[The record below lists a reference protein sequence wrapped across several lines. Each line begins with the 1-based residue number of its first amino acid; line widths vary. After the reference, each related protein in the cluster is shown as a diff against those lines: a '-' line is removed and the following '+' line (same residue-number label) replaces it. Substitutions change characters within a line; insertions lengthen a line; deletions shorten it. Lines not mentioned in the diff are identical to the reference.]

1 MIQLSVVII
10 TLNEEKNI
18 ARCLASVQDIADEVV
33 VVDSFSTD
41 ATEQICQEYGVR
53 FIKQKFLGH
62 LEQKNFALQQAKFN
76 ICLSLDADEEV
87 TPELKNAI
95 LEKKV
100 NWDADAFQLS
110 RLSSY
115 CGKWIKHCGWY
126 PDKKIR
132 LFDKTKGTWKGI
144 NPHDRY
150 EMETGAKISKIK
162 GDLLHYTFH
171 TIDQHIQ
178 QVNFFSTIAA
188 EQAFKQG
195 KKTSIPGI
203 LFRSWWKFV
212 QSFIIRK
219 GFLDGYYGY
228 LVCRNS
234 AHHTFLKYT
243 KLLELQKKSGKG

>member
-1 MIQLSVVII
+1 MVQLSVVII

-18 ARCLASVQDIADEVV
+18 RRCLSSVKDLADEIV
-33 VVDSFSTD
+33 VVDSYSSD
-41 ATEQICQEYGVR
+41 STEQICNEFSVR

-62 LEQKNFALQQAKFN
+62 IEQKNFALEQASN
-76 ICLSLDADEEV
+76 NYCLSLDADEEV
-87 TPELKNAI
+87 TEELKQQILAI
-95 LEKKV
+95 KASWK
-100 NWDADAFQLS
+100 ADAYQLS

-132 LFDKTKGTWKGI
+132 LFDKTKGKWKGI

-150 EMETGAKISKIK
+150 EMESGATIASLK

-171 TIDQHIQ
+171 TIDQHIEQ
-178 QVNFFSTIAA
+178 INFFSTIAA
-188 EQAFKQG
+188 QQAFKKG
-195 KKTSIPGI
+195 KRTNLPAI
-203 LFRSWWKFV
+203 LFRTWWKFF
-212 QSFIIRK
+212 QSFVIRL

-228 LVCRNS
+228 LVCKNS

-243 KLLELQKKSGKG
+243 TLKELQKSSKG